1 MDEQKGD
8 TVKAALEMSR
18 NEHDQYVKWKNEGQ
32 SRSKSAPRRKPTR
45 EEKVPEWFYKKEEKK
60 TKSDKPVKSSS
71 AIDEE
76 RRKLLEELGVTGD
89 GTVK

>member
-1 MDEQKGD
+1 MD
-8 TVKAALEMSR
+8 TVKTALEMSR

-32 SRSKSAPRRKPTR
+32 STGSKSGPRRKCAR
-45 EEKVPEWFYKKEEKK
+45 EEKVPEWFYKKDEKK
-60 TKSDKPVKSSS
+60 AKTDKPVKSSS

-76 RRKLLEELGVTGD
+76 RRKLLLELGVTGD

>member
-1 MDEQKGD
+1 MTSMLNGKMKVRVQ
-8 TVKAALEMSR
+8 VKIE
-18 NEHDQYVKWKNEGQ
+18 
-32 SRSKSAPRRKPTR
+32 PRRKSAR
-45 EEKVPEWFYKKEEKK
+45 EEKVPEWFYKKDEKK
-60 TKSDKPVKSSS
+60 TKTDKPVKSSS